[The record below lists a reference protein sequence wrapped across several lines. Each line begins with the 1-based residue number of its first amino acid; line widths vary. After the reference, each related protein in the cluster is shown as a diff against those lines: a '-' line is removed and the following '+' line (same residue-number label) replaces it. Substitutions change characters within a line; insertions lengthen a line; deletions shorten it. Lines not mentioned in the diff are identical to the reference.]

1 MNSDTSPARGAAL
14 VAKWC
19 PVLHSRV
26 VARLNSLQLWVDDLA
41 ASAKFYGQFLGLEL
55 DDEPHQ
61 HTGNEALHYD
71 VAWGDFTSGDYMM
84 LHIAQA
90 EPGQHTSG
98 AQIGIT
104 VGDVDALHPKAAQF
118 EVTVLQHPQDG
129 EWGRNAMY
137 EDPDGNVVSVTTA

>member
-1 MNSDTSPARGAAL
+1 MTQARTE
-14 VAKWC
+14 

-26 VARLNSLQLWVDDLA
+26 VARLNSLQVWAADLA

-71 VAWGDFTSGDYMM
+71 VAWGDFASGNYMM
-84 LHIAQA
+84 LHLAQA
-90 EPGQHTSG
+90 KPGQHTTG

-104 VGDVDALHPKAAQF
+104 VGDVDAVHQNAAQF
-118 EVTVLQHPQDG
+118 GVTVLERPHDA
-129 EWGRNAMY
+129 EWGRNARY
-137 EDPDGNVVSVTTA
+137 EDPDGNIVSVTTA

>member
-1 MNSDTSPARGAAL
+1 MTIGGLRIER
-14 VAKWC
+14 
-19 PVLHSRV
+19 VLHSSI
-26 VARLNSLQLWVDDLA
+26 VARLNSLQLWTADLA

-71 VAWGDFTSGDYMM
+71 LAWGDFASGDYMM
-84 LHIAQA
+84 LHLAQA
-90 EPGQHTSG
+90 RPGQHTTG

-104 VGDVDALHPKAAQF
+104 VGDVDAVHQTAAQF
-118 EVTVLQHPQDG
+118 GVTVLELPHDA

-137 EDPDGNVVSVTTA
+137 EDPDGNIVSVTTA